1 MPSAP
6 VFGRHPPP
14 PAAVADCA
22 PAPPPARCR
31 IGREARHLTDR
42 PTKQPILNPAGA
54 ELSGRGRRAIIL
66 ALTACLVMAGFVM
79 ACLVAVV
86 LSAPA
91 RAQEQVAVP
100 AGPVVVLDVRGAIG
114 PATTG
119 YLRDGFRAAAERDA
133 ALIVLRIDTPGGLAS
148 SMRDIIRDIVE
159 IGRAHV

>member
-31 IGREARHLTDR
+31 IGRGARHLTDR

-91 RAQEQVAVP
+91 RAPEQVDRESVVGGKSVSVRVHFGV
-100 AGPVVVLDVRGAIG
+100 AGVSIKHNQKRV
-114 PATTG
+114 
-119 YLRDGFRAAAERDA
+119 
-133 ALIVLRIDTPGGLAS
+133 
-148 SMRDIIRDIVE
+148 
-159 IGRAHV
+159 

>member
-31 IGREARHLTDR
+31 IGRGARHLTDR

-79 ACLVAVV
+79 ACLVPVV

-100 AGPVVVLDVRGAIG
+100 GGPVALPDVRGACG
-114 PATTG
+114 PG
-119 YLRDGFRAAAERDA
+119 PPGDLRHGVR
-133 ALIVLRIDTPGGLAS
+133 S
-148 SMRDIIRDIVE
+148 
-159 IGRAHV
+159 

>member
-1 MPSAP
+1 MCSRWSS
-6 VFGRHPPP
+6 VFFSMQTTAYELRISD
-14 PAAVADCA
+14 VSSDLCSSDL
-22 PAPPPARCR
+22 
-31 IGREARHLTDR
+31 IGRGARHWTDR

-119 YLRDGFRAAAERDA
+119 CLRDGFRRWEEDR
-133 ALIVLRIDTPGGLAS
+133 VGKGG
-148 SMRDIIRDIVE
+148 V
-159 IGRAHV
+159 